1 MIKKQINKN
10 GTETTTVVFGQGTVG
25 LGVYTVD
32 GKFGGI
38 ALAELKDNHVPREP
52 IGNDTPRT
60 GNKVLIYLGTKQAI
74 NHMRQILDEAERHL
88 DSQTQQTTK

>member
-32 GKFGGI
+32 GKFSGI
-38 ALAELKDNHVPREP
+38 ALAELKDNHVPGEP
-52 IGNDTPRT
+52 IDNDTQQT

-74 NHMRQILDEAERHL
+74 NQLRRILDEAERRL